1 MKKNKKNIIKKI
13 SFINFIKNIFA
24 DDTKEEILS
33 HWHRIPE
40 LPKWVDKAW
49 SKKGKTY
56 GPKKWYFKGHTF
68 VYKIK
73 VKSPQCM
80 GDWHPKYYR
89 RLRHKSFTLENEEL
103 EKRFAEIQSF

>member
-40 LPKWVDKAW
+40 LPKWIGDKID
-49 SKKGKTY
+49 KHHCNNK
-56 GPKKWYFKGHTF
+56 YFKGHRF

-73 VKSPQCM
+73 PVSH
-80 GDWHPKYYR
+80 GSYPKYYR
-89 RLRHKSFTLENEEL
+89 RLRHKDKGL
-103 EKRFAEIQSF
+103 